1 MDALTATYRLRNI
14 HDEKERKLFKKRGFA
29 FCTFSGIFRYRS
41 RDGLISHSGLLCI
54 DIDHVGSHLQL
65 DDLRKR
71 LIDDVAMRGTMSE
84 MAVQALLI
92 AAAVVAGVSIR
103 QLNQYLANKAFIKK
117 VAELRLAIFSQLFN
131 RRLFEA
137 NDIHSGDVT
146 SRMAKDIDAVSE
158 TLAVQLPQ
166 VVVMT
171 IQLVGA
177 FLLMRWFD
185 SRLAWALILITPL
198 AIIIGK
204 YISHRLKRITLSIRE
219 DESRIMARIQ
229 ESVELNVV
237 LRALQGERWMQDRVE
252 ELQDRQTANYIRR
265 SRFMVFSRFALGC
278 TFGLGYMLAFVWGAY
293 GLRTGAITF
302 GVMTSFLQLVGQI
315 QQPILSLLGAFPS
328 IIYSTASIDR
338 LKEMEHGEEKQSCD
352 GEDITTRTLLGIR
365 MDNVTFRYAKGD
377 REVMSNFSHDFRP
390 GTKTA
395 ILGTTGAGKTTL
407 FRLILNF
414 IHPDSGEVTFYGNG
428 FTHAADKSMRKN
440 VVFVP
445 QGNTLISGTIR
456 NNLLMAKP
464 DASDEELHT
473 ALHTSCADFVFDLPQ
488 GIDTVL
494 SEHGGGLSEGQAQRI
509 AIARGLLRPGAV
521 FLLDEISSALDED
534 TERELFSRLFAA
546 RPSTTILLI
555 THRKKVASLCDE
567 RLEI

>member
-1 MDALTATYRLRNI
+1 MKYARWFIDNSRGIRLNI
-14 HDEKERKLFKKRGFA
+14 LVRIMA
-29 FCTFSGIFRYRS
+29 
-41 RDGLISHSGLLCI
+41 GLLQTVLALC
-54 DIDHVGSHLQL
+54 VVWLS
-65 DDLRKR
+65 KR

-92 AAAVVAGVSIR
+92 AAAVVTGVSIR

-338 LKEMEHGEEKQSCD
+338 LKEMEHGEEKQPCD

-414 IHPDSGEVTFYGNG
+414 IQPDSGEVTFYGNG
-428 FTHAADKSMRKN
+428 FNHAADKSMRKN

-555 THRKKVASLCDE
+555 THRKKVAALCDE

>member
-1 MDALTATYRLRNI
+1 MKYARWFIDNSRGIRLNI
-14 HDEKERKLFKKRGFA
+14 IVRIMA
-29 FCTFSGIFRYRS
+29 
-41 RDGLISHSGLLCI
+41 GLLQTVLALC
-54 DIDHVGSHLQL
+54 VVWLS
-65 DDLRKR
+65 KR
-71 LIDDVAMRGTMSE
+71 LIDDIAMTGTMSE
-84 MAVQALLI
+84 MAMQALLI

-338 LKEMEHGEEKQSCD
+338 LKEMEHGEEKQPCD

-414 IHPDSGEVTFYGNG
+414 IQPDSGEVTFYGNG

-555 THRKKVASLCDE
+555 THRKKVAALCDE

>member
-1 MDALTATYRLRNI
+1 MKYARWFIDNSRGIRLNI
-14 HDEKERKLFKKRGFA
+14 LVRIMA
-29 FCTFSGIFRYRS
+29 
-41 RDGLISHSGLLCI
+41 GLLQTGLALC
-54 DIDHVGSHLQL
+54 VVWLS
-65 DDLRKR
+65 KR

-84 MAVQALLI
+84 MAMQALLI

-414 IHPDSGEVTFYGNG
+414 IQPDSGEVTFYGNG

>member
-1 MDALTATYRLRNI
+1 MKYARWLIDNSRGIRLNI
-14 HDEKERKLFKKRGFA
+14 LVRIMA
-29 FCTFSGIFRYRS
+29 
-41 RDGLISHSGLLCI
+41 GLLQTGLALC
-54 DIDHVGSHLQL
+54 VVWLS
-65 DDLRKR
+65 KR
-71 LIDDVAMRGTMSE
+71 LIDDVAMTGTMSE
-84 MAVQALLI
+84 MAIQALLI

-338 LKEMEHGEEKQSCD
+338 LKEMEHGEEKQPCD

-377 REVMSNFSHDFRP
+377 REVMSNFSYDFRP

-414 IHPDSGEVTFYGNG
+414 IQPDSGEVTFYGNG
-428 FTHAADKSMRKN
+428 FTHTADKSMRKN

-473 ALHTSCADFVFDLPQ
+473 ALHTSCADFAFDLPQ

-534 TERELFSRLFAA
+534 TERELFSRIFAA

-555 THRKKVASLCDE
+555 THRKKVAALCDE

>member
-1 MDALTATYRLRNI
+1 MKYARWFIDNSRGIRLNI
-14 HDEKERKLFKKRGFA
+14 LVRIMA
-29 FCTFSGIFRYRS
+29 
-41 RDGLISHSGLLCI
+41 GLLQTVLALC
-54 DIDHVGSHLQL
+54 VVWLS
-65 DDLRKR
+65 KR

-84 MAVQALLI
+84 MAIQALLI

-338 LKEMEHGEEKQSCD
+338 LKEMEHGEEKQPCD

-414 IHPDSGEVTFYGNG
+414 IQPDSGEVTFYGNG
-428 FTHAADKSMRKN
+428 FSHAADKSMRKN

-555 THRKKVASLCDE
+555 THRKKVAALCDE

>member
-1 MDALTATYRLRNI
+1 MKYARWFIDNSRGIRLNI
-14 HDEKERKLFKKRGFA
+14 IVRIMA
-29 FCTFSGIFRYRS
+29 
-41 RDGLISHSGLLCI
+41 GLLQTVLALC
-54 DIDHVGSHLQL
+54 VVWLS
-65 DDLRKR
+65 KR

-84 MAVQALLI
+84 MAIQALLI

-338 LKEMEHGEEKQSCD
+338 LKEMEHGEEKQPCD

-414 IHPDSGEVTFYGNG
+414 IQPDSGEVTFYGNG
-428 FTHAADKSMRKN
+428 FSHAADKSMRKN

-555 THRKKVASLCDE
+555 THRKKVAALCDE

>member
-1 MDALTATYRLRNI
+1 MKYARWFIDNSRGIRLNI
-14 HDEKERKLFKKRGFA
+14 IVRIMA
-29 FCTFSGIFRYRS
+29 
-41 RDGLISHSGLLCI
+41 GLLQTVLALC
-54 DIDHVGSHLQL
+54 VVWLS
-65 DDLRKR
+65 KR
-71 LIDDVAMRGTMSE
+71 LIDDVAMTGTMGE

-338 LKEMEHGEEKQSCD
+338 LKEMEHGEEKQPCG

-414 IHPDSGEVTFYGNG
+414 IQPDSGEVTFYGNG

>member
-1 MDALTATYRLRNI
+1 MNYARWFIDNSRGIRLNI
-14 HDEKERKLFKKRGFA
+14 LVRIMA
-29 FCTFSGIFRYRS
+29 
-41 RDGLISHSGLLCI
+41 GLLQT
-54 DIDHVGSHLQL
+54 VLALGVVWLS
-65 DDLRKR
+65 KR
-71 LIDDVAMRGTMSE
+71 LIDDVAMTGTMRE
-84 MAVQALLI
+84 MAIQALLI
-92 AAAVVAGVSIR
+92 AAAVVAGVGIR

-117 VAELRLAIFSQLFN
+117 VAELRLVLFSRLFN
-131 RRLFEA
+131 RRLFED
-137 NDIHSGDVT
+137 NEIHSGDIT

-171 IQLVGA
+171 IQLAGA

-185 SRLAWALILITPL
+185 SRLAWALVLITPL
-198 AIIIGK
+198 AIVIGK
-204 YISHRLKRITLSIRE
+204 YIAHRLKKITLSIRE

-229 ESVELNVV
+229 ESVELNAV

-414 IHPDSGEVTFYGNG
+414 IQPDSGEVTFYGNG
-428 FTHAADKSMRKN
+428 FSHAADKSMRKN

-555 THRKKVASLCDE
+555 THRKKVAALCDE

>member
-1 MDALTATYRLRNI
+1 MKYARWFIDNSRGIRLNI
-14 HDEKERKLFKKRGFA
+14 LVRIMA
-29 FCTFSGIFRYRS
+29 
-41 RDGLISHSGLLCI
+41 GLLQTVLALC
-54 DIDHVGSHLQL
+54 VVWLS
-65 DDLRKR
+65 KK

-338 LKEMEHGEEKQSCD
+338 LKEMEHGEEKQPCD
-352 GEDITTRTLLGIR
+352 GKDITTRTLLGIR

-414 IHPDSGEVTFYGNG
+414 IQPDSGEVTFYGNG
-428 FTHAADKSMRKN
+428 FTHTADKSMRKN

-567 RLEI
+567 CLEI

>member
-1 MDALTATYRLRNI
+1 MKYARWFIDNSRGIRLNI
-14 HDEKERKLFKKRGFA
+14 LVRIMA
-29 FCTFSGIFRYRS
+29 
-41 RDGLISHSGLLCI
+41 GLLQTVLALC
-54 DIDHVGSHLQL
+54 VVWLS
-65 DDLRKR
+65 KR

-338 LKEMEHGEEKQSCD
+338 LKEMEHGEEKQPCD

-414 IHPDSGEVTFYGNG
+414 IQPDSGEVTFYGNG
-428 FTHAADKSMRKN
+428 FSHAADKSMRKN

>member
-1 MDALTATYRLRNI
+1 MKYARWFIDNSRGIRLNI
-14 HDEKERKLFKKRGFA
+14 LVRIMA
-29 FCTFSGIFRYRS
+29 
-41 RDGLISHSGLLCI
+41 GLLQTVLALC
-54 DIDHVGSHLQL
+54 VVWLS
-65 DDLRKR
+65 KK

-131 RRLFEA
+131 RRLFED

-414 IHPDSGEVTFYGNG
+414 IQPDSGEVTFYGNG

>member
-1 MDALTATYRLRNI
+1 MKYARWFIDNSRGIRLNI
-14 HDEKERKLFKKRGFA
+14 LVRIMA
-29 FCTFSGIFRYRS
+29 
-41 RDGLISHSGLLCI
+41 GLLQTGLALC
-54 DIDHVGSHLQL
+54 VVWLS
-65 DDLRKR
+65 KK

-338 LKEMEHGEEKQSCD
+338 LKEMEHGEEKQPCD

-414 IHPDSGEVTFYGNG
+414 IQPDSGEVTFYGNG
-428 FTHAADKSMRKN
+428 FNHAADKSMRKN

>member
-1 MDALTATYRLRNI
+1 MKYARWFIDNSLGIRLNI
-14 HDEKERKLFKKRGFA
+14 IVRIMA
-29 FCTFSGIFRYRS
+29 
-41 RDGLISHSGLLCI
+41 GLLQTGLALC
-54 DIDHVGSHLQL
+54 VVWLS
-65 DDLRKR
+65 KR
-71 LIDDVAMRGTMSE
+71 LIDDVAMTGTMGE

-131 RRLFEA
+131 RRLFED

-204 YISHRLKRITLSIRE
+204 YISHRLKRITLSIRK

-395 ILGTTGAGKTTL
+395 ILGTTGAGKTTI

-414 IHPDSGEVTFYGNG
+414 IQPDSGEVTFYGNG
-428 FTHAADKSMRKN
+428 FNHAADKSMRKN

-555 THRKKVASLCDE
+555 THRKKVAALCDE
-567 RLEI
+567 CLEI

>member
-1 MDALTATYRLRNI
+1 MKYARWFIDNSRGIRLNI
-14 HDEKERKLFKKRGFA
+14 LVRIMA
-29 FCTFSGIFRYRS
+29 
-41 RDGLISHSGLLCI
+41 GLLQTVLALC
-54 DIDHVGSHLQL
+54 VVWLS
-65 DDLRKR
+65 KR
-71 LIDDVAMRGTMSE
+71 LIDDVAMTGTMGE
-84 MAVQALLI
+84 MAIQALLI

-338 LKEMEHGEEKQSCD
+338 LKEMEHGEEKQPCD

-414 IHPDSGEVTFYGNG
+414 IQPDSGEVTFYGNG
-428 FTHAADKSMRKN
+428 FSHAADKSMRKN

-555 THRKKVASLCDE
+555 THRKKVAALCDE

>member
-1 MDALTATYRLRNI
+1 MKYARWFIDNSRGIRLNI
-14 HDEKERKLFKKRGFA
+14 LVRIMA
-29 FCTFSGIFRYRS
+29 
-41 RDGLISHSGLLCI
+41 GLLQTGLALC
-54 DIDHVGSHLQL
+54 VVWLS
-65 DDLRKR
+65 KR
-71 LIDDVAMRGTMSE
+71 LIDDVAMTGTMGE
-84 MAVQALLI
+84 MAIQALLI

-131 RRLFEA
+131 RRLFED

-338 LKEMEHGEEKQSCD
+338 LKEMEHGEEKQPCS

-414 IHPDSGEVTFYGNG
+414 IQPDSGEVTFYGNG
-428 FTHAADKSMRKN
+428 FSHAADKSMRKN

-555 THRKKVASLCDE
+555 THRKKVAALCDE

>member
-1 MDALTATYRLRNI
+1 MKYARWFIDNSRGIRLNI
-14 HDEKERKLFKKRGFA
+14 LVRIMA
-29 FCTFSGIFRYRS
+29 
-41 RDGLISHSGLLCI
+41 GLLQTGLALC
-54 DIDHVGSHLQL
+54 VVWLS
-65 DDLRKR
+65 KK

-84 MAVQALLI
+84 MAMQALLI

-117 VAELRLAIFSQLFN
+117 VAELRLTIFSQLFN

-414 IHPDSGEVTFYGNG
+414 IQPDSGEVTFYGNG

-534 TERELFSRLFAA
+534 TERELFSRLFAT

>member
-1 MDALTATYRLRNI
+1 MKYARWFIDNSRGIRLNI
-14 HDEKERKLFKKRGFA
+14 LVRI
-29 FCTFSGIFRYRS
+29 TV
-41 RDGLISHSGLLCI
+41 GLLQTGLALC
-54 DIDHVGSHLQL
+54 VVWLS
-65 DDLRKR
+65 KR
-71 LIDDVAMRGTMSE
+71 LIDDVAMTGTMSE
-84 MAVQALLI
+84 MAIQALLI

-338 LKEMEHGEEKQSCD
+338 LKEMEHGEEKQPCD

-414 IHPDSGEVTFYGNG
+414 IQPDSGEVTFYGNG
-428 FTHAADKSMRKN
+428 FSHAADKSMRKN

>member
-1 MDALTATYRLRNI
+1 MKYARWFIDNSRGIRLNI
-14 HDEKERKLFKKRGFA
+14 LVRIMA
-29 FCTFSGIFRYRS
+29 
-41 RDGLISHSGLLCI
+41 GLLQTVLALC
-54 DIDHVGSHLQL
+54 VVWLS
-65 DDLRKR
+65 KR
-71 LIDDVAMRGTMSE
+71 LIDDVALTGTMGE

-338 LKEMEHGEEKQSCD
+338 LKEMEHGEEKQPCD

-414 IHPDSGEVTFYGNG
+414 IQPDSGEVTFYGNG

-555 THRKKVASLCDE
+555 THRKKVAALCDE

>member
-1 MDALTATYRLRNI
+1 MKYARWFIDNSRGIRLNI
-14 HDEKERKLFKKRGFA
+14 LVRIMA
-29 FCTFSGIFRYRS
+29 
-41 RDGLISHSGLLCI
+41 GLLQTVLALC
-54 DIDHVGSHLQL
+54 VVWLS
-65 DDLRKR
+65 KK

-338 LKEMEHGEEKQSCD
+338 LKEMEHGEEKQPCD

-414 IHPDSGEVTFYGNG
+414 IQPDSGEVTFYGNG
-428 FTHAADKSMRKN
+428 FNHAADKSMRKN

>member
-1 MDALTATYRLRNI
+1 MKYARWFIDNSRGIILNI
-14 HDEKERKLFKKRGFA
+14 LVRIMA
-29 FCTFSGIFRYRS
+29 
-41 RDGLISHSGLLCI
+41 GLLQTVLALC
-54 DIDHVGSHLQL
+54 VVWLS
-65 DDLRKR
+65 KR
-71 LIDDVAMRGTMSE
+71 LIDDVAMTGTMGE

-414 IHPDSGEVTFYGNG
+414 IQSDSGEVTFYGNG

>member
-1 MDALTATYRLRNI
+1 MKYARWFIDNSRGIRLNI
-14 HDEKERKLFKKRGFA
+14 LVRIMA
-29 FCTFSGIFRYRS
+29 
-41 RDGLISHSGLLCI
+41 GLLQTVLALC
-54 DIDHVGSHLQL
+54 VVWLS
-65 DDLRKR
+65 KR

-84 MAVQALLI
+84 MAMQALLI

-338 LKEMEHGEEKQSCD
+338 LKEMEHGEEKQPCD

-414 IHPDSGEVTFYGNG
+414 IQPDSGEVTFYGNG
-428 FTHAADKSMRKN
+428 FSHAADKSMRKN

-473 ALHTSCADFVFDLPQ
+473 ALYTSCADFVFDLPQ

-555 THRKKVASLCDE
+555 THRKKVAALCDE

>member
-1 MDALTATYRLRNI
+1 MKYARWFIDNSRGIRLNI
-14 HDEKERKLFKKRGFA
+14 LVRIMA
-29 FCTFSGIFRYRS
+29 
-41 RDGLISHSGLLCI
+41 GLLQTVLALC
-54 DIDHVGSHLQL
+54 VVWLS
-65 DDLRKR
+65 KR
-71 LIDDVAMRGTMSE
+71 LIDDVAMTGTMSE
-84 MAVQALLI
+84 MAIQALLI

-131 RRLFEA
+131 RRLFED

-338 LKEMEHGEEKQSCD
+338 LKEMEHGEEKQPCD

-414 IHPDSGEVTFYGNG
+414 IQPDSGEVTFYGNE
-428 FTHAADKSMRKN
+428 FTHSADKSMRKN

-555 THRKKVASLCDE
+555 THRKKVAALCDE

>member
-1 MDALTATYRLRNI
+1 MKYARWFIDNSRGIRLNI
-14 HDEKERKLFKKRGFA
+14 LVRIMA
-29 FCTFSGIFRYRS
+29 
-41 RDGLISHSGLLCI
+41 GLLQTVLALC
-54 DIDHVGSHLQL
+54 VVWLS
-65 DDLRKR
+65 KR
-71 LIDDVAMRGTMSE
+71 LIDDVAMTGTMRE
-84 MAVQALLI
+84 MAIQALLI

-414 IHPDSGEVTFYGNG
+414 IQPDSGEVTFYGNG
-428 FTHAADKSMRKN
+428 FSHAADKSMRKN

-555 THRKKVASLCDE
+555 THRKKVAALCDE

>member
-1 MDALTATYRLRNI
+1 MKYARWFIDNSRGIRLNI
-14 HDEKERKLFKKRGFA
+14 IVRIMA
-29 FCTFSGIFRYRS
+29 
-41 RDGLISHSGLLCI
+41 GLLQTGLALC
-54 DIDHVGSHLQL
+54 VVWLS
-65 DDLRKR
+65 KR
-71 LIDDVAMRGTMSE
+71 LIDDVAMTGTMGE

-131 RRLFEA
+131 RRLFED

-185 SRLAWALILITPL
+185 NRLAWALILITPL

-338 LKEMEHGEEKQSCD
+338 LKEMEHGEEKQPCD

-377 REVMSNFSHDFRP
+377 REVMSNFSHDFHP
-390 GTKTA
+390 GSKTA

-414 IHPDSGEVTFYGNG
+414 IQPYSGEVTFYGNG
-428 FTHAADKSMRKN
+428 FSHAADKSMRKN

-555 THRKKVASLCDE
+555 THRKKVAALCDE

>member
-1 MDALTATYRLRNI
+1 MKYARWFIDNSRGIRLNI
-14 HDEKERKLFKKRGFA
+14 LVRIMA
-29 FCTFSGIFRYRS
+29 
-41 RDGLISHSGLLCI
+41 GLLQTVLALC
-54 DIDHVGSHLQL
+54 VVWLS
-65 DDLRKR
+65 KR

-131 RRLFEA
+131 RRLFED

-338 LKEMEHGEEKQSCD
+338 LKEMEHGEEKQPCD

-414 IHPDSGEVTFYGNG
+414 IQPDSGEVTFYGNG
-428 FTHAADKSMRKN
+428 FNHAADKSMRKN

-555 THRKKVASLCDE
+555 THRKKVAALCDE

>member
-1 MDALTATYRLRNI
+1 MKYARWFIDNSRGIRLNI
-14 HDEKERKLFKKRGFA
+14 IVRIMA
-29 FCTFSGIFRYRS
+29 
-41 RDGLISHSGLLCI
+41 GLLQTVLALC
-54 DIDHVGSHLQL
+54 VVWLS
-65 DDLRKR
+65 KR
-71 LIDDVAMRGTMSE
+71 LIDDVAMTGTMGE
-84 MAVQALLI
+84 MAIQALLI

-131 RRLFEA
+131 RRLFED

-338 LKEMEHGEEKQSCD
+338 LKEMEHGEEKQPCS

-414 IHPDSGEVTFYGNG
+414 IQPDSGEVTFYGNG
-428 FTHAADKSMRKN
+428 FSHAADKSMRKN

-555 THRKKVASLCDE
+555 THRKKVAALCDE
-567 RLEI
+567 HIEIR

>member
-1 MDALTATYRLRNI
+1 MKYARWFIDNSRGIRLNI
-14 HDEKERKLFKKRGFA
+14 IVRIMA
-29 FCTFSGIFRYRS
+29 
-41 RDGLISHSGLLCI
+41 GLLQTVLALC
-54 DIDHVGSHLQL
+54 VVWLS
-65 DDLRKR
+65 KR

-84 MAVQALLI
+84 MAIQALLI

-338 LKEMEHGEEKQSCD
+338 LKEMEHGEEKQPCD
-352 GEDITTRTLLGIR
+352 GKDITTRTLLGIR

-414 IHPDSGEVTFYGNG
+414 IQPDSGEVTFYGNG
-428 FTHAADKSMRKN
+428 FTHTADKSMRKN

>member
-1 MDALTATYRLRNI
+1 MKYARWFIDNSRGIRLNI
-14 HDEKERKLFKKRGFA
+14 LVRIMA
-29 FCTFSGIFRYRS
+29 
-41 RDGLISHSGLLCI
+41 GLLQTGLALC
-54 DIDHVGSHLQL
+54 VVWLS
-65 DDLRKR
+65 KR
-71 LIDDVAMRGTMSE
+71 LIDDVAMTGTMSE

-131 RRLFEA
+131 RRLFED

-338 LKEMEHGEEKQSCD
+338 LKEMEHGEEKQPCD
-352 GEDITTRTLLGIR
+352 GKDITTRTLLGIR

-377 REVMSNFSHDFRP
+377 MEVMSNFSHDFRP

-414 IHPDSGEVTFYGNG
+414 IQPDSGEVTFYGNG
-428 FTHAADKSMRKN
+428 FNHAADKSMRKN

-555 THRKKVASLCDE
+555 THRKKVAALCDE

>member
-1 MDALTATYRLRNI
+1 MKYARWFIDNSRGIRLNI
-14 HDEKERKLFKKRGFA
+14 LVRIMA
-29 FCTFSGIFRYRS
+29 
-41 RDGLISHSGLLCI
+41 GLLQTGLALC
-54 DIDHVGSHLQL
+54 VVWLS
-65 DDLRKR
+65 KR

-338 LKEMEHGEEKQSCD
+338 LKEMEHGEEKQPCD

-414 IHPDSGEVTFYGNG
+414 IQPNSGEVTFYGNG

>member
-1 MDALTATYRLRNI
+1 MKYARWFIDNSRGIRLNI
-14 HDEKERKLFKKRGFA
+14 LVRIMA
-29 FCTFSGIFRYRS
+29 
-41 RDGLISHSGLLCI
+41 GLLQTGLALC
-54 DIDHVGSHLQL
+54 VVWLS
-65 DDLRKR
+65 KR

-84 MAVQALLI
+84 MAMQALLI

-338 LKEMEHGEEKQSCD
+338 LKEMEHGEEKQPCD

-414 IHPDSGEVTFYGNG
+414 IQPDSGEVTFYGNG

-555 THRKKVASLCDE
+555 THRKKVAALCDE

>member
-1 MDALTATYRLRNI
+1 MKYARWFIDNSRGIRLNI
-14 HDEKERKLFKKRGFA
+14 LVRIMA
-29 FCTFSGIFRYRS
+29 
-41 RDGLISHSGLLCI
+41 GLLQTVLALC
-54 DIDHVGSHLQL
+54 VVWLS
-65 DDLRKR
+65 KR

-414 IHPDSGEVTFYGNG
+414 IQPDSGEVTFYGNG

-534 TERELFSRLFAA
+534 TERELFSRLFAT

-567 RLEI
+567 CLEI

>member
-1 MDALTATYRLRNI
+1 MKYARWFIDNSRGIRLNI
-14 HDEKERKLFKKRGFA
+14 IVRIMA
-29 FCTFSGIFRYRS
+29 
-41 RDGLISHSGLLCI
+41 GLLQTGLALC
-54 DIDHVGSHLQL
+54 VVWLS
-65 DDLRKR
+65 KR
-71 LIDDVAMRGTMSE
+71 LIDDVAMTGTMGE
-84 MAVQALLI
+84 MAIQALLI

-338 LKEMEHGEEKQSCD
+338 LKEMEHGEEKQPCD

-414 IHPDSGEVTFYGNG
+414 IQPDSGEVTFYGNG

-555 THRKKVASLCDE
+555 THRKKVAALCDE

>member
-1 MDALTATYRLRNI
+1 MKYARWFIDNSRGIRLNI
-14 HDEKERKLFKKRGFA
+14 IVRIMA
-29 FCTFSGIFRYRS
+29 
-41 RDGLISHSGLLCI
+41 GLLQTVLALC
-54 DIDHVGSHLQL
+54 VVWLS
-65 DDLRKR
+65 KR
-71 LIDDVAMRGTMSE
+71 LIDDVAMTGTMGE

-338 LKEMEHGEEKQSCD
+338 LKEMEHGEEKQPCD

-414 IHPDSGEVTFYGNG
+414 IQPDSGEVTFYGNG
-428 FTHAADKSMRKN
+428 FSHAADKSMRKN

>member
-1 MDALTATYRLRNI
+1 MKYARWFIDNSRGIRLNI
-14 HDEKERKLFKKRGFA
+14 LVRIMA
-29 FCTFSGIFRYRS
+29 
-41 RDGLISHSGLLCI
+41 GLLQTVLALC
-54 DIDHVGSHLQL
+54 VVWLS
-65 DDLRKR
+65 KK

-414 IHPDSGEVTFYGNG
+414 IQPDSGEVTFYGNG
-428 FTHAADKSMRKN
+428 FNHAADKSMRKN

>member
-1 MDALTATYRLRNI
+1 MKYARWFIDNSRGIRLNI
-14 HDEKERKLFKKRGFA
+14 IVRIMA
-29 FCTFSGIFRYRS
+29 
-41 RDGLISHSGLLCI
+41 GLLQTVLALC
-54 DIDHVGSHLQL
+54 VVWLS
-65 DDLRKR
+65 KR
-71 LIDDVAMRGTMSE
+71 LIDDVALTGTMRE

-338 LKEMEHGEEKQSCD
+338 LKEMEHGEEKQPCD

-414 IHPDSGEVTFYGNG
+414 IQPDSGEVTFYGNG
-428 FTHAADKSMRKN
+428 FSHAADKSMRKN

-555 THRKKVASLCDE
+555 THRKKVAALCDE

>member
-1 MDALTATYRLRNI
+1 MKYARWFIDNSRGIRLNI
-14 HDEKERKLFKKRGFA
+14 LVRIMA
-29 FCTFSGIFRYRS
+29 
-41 RDGLISHSGLLCI
+41 GLLQTVLALC
-54 DIDHVGSHLQL
+54 VVWLS
-65 DDLRKR
+65 KR

-414 IHPDSGEVTFYGNG
+414 IQPDSGEVTFYGNG
-428 FTHAADKSMRKN
+428 FNHAADKSMRKN

-555 THRKKVASLCDE
+555 THRKKVAALCDE

>member
-1 MDALTATYRLRNI
+1 MKYARWFIDNSRGIRLNI
-14 HDEKERKLFKKRGFA
+14 LVRIMA
-29 FCTFSGIFRYRS
+29 
-41 RDGLISHSGLLCI
+41 GLLQTVLALC
-54 DIDHVGSHLQL
+54 VVWLS
-65 DDLRKR
+65 KR
-71 LIDDVAMRGTMSE
+71 LIDDVAMTGTMGE
-84 MAVQALLI
+84 MAMQALLI
-92 AAAVVAGVSIR
+92 AAAVVTGVSIR

-338 LKEMEHGEEKQSCD
+338 LKEMEHGEEKQSCS

-414 IHPDSGEVTFYGNG
+414 IQPDSGEVTFYGNG
-428 FTHAADKSMRKN
+428 FSHAADKSMRKN